1 MIRSWSN
8 PHLLYLQ
15 DIGKQAEEINKQT
28 EEIPTYLSS
37 LLWMF
42 ISSYHHHVKIS
53 SQTIIKSSLLRT
65 CRLYYGCWEGFSAEV
80 ALAPAHIS
88 IITMMIMIIDHN
100 HDNDDGGCDNDKMTK
115 NTL

>member
-1 MIRSWSN
+1 MQGQDHQKRQSDHKDDCHGKASYEYLVRRNDMNESGRNKIHRELVKYMIRSWSN

-53 SQTIIKSSLLRT
+53 S
-65 CRLYYGCWEGFSAEV
+65 
-80 ALAPAHIS
+80 
-88 IITMMIMIIDHN
+88 
-100 HDNDDGGCDNDKMTK
+100 
-115 NTL
+115 